1 MIEYKGRVESY
12 SREMLRKESQIKELQ
27 GRIETGDG
35 CEYFF
40 RFDAVNDSI
49 GIILFL
55 YLIMKLLF
63 HNINIK
69 NFHAFF
75 PKGWTRKNNNPK
87 FAFLIS
93 KPEWVESLTFF
104 CLPL

>member
-35 CEYFF
+35 CEYLFQIHTLNYS
-40 RFDAVNDSI
+40 V

-55 YLIMKLLF
+55 LLDHEDRFRKFPNQKLPCLLSYQLSS
-63 HNINIK
+63 NNVPSANSVPWLV
-69 NFHAFF
+69 NF
-75 PKGWTRKNNNPK
+75 
-87 FAFLIS
+87 
-93 KPEWVESLTFF
+93 
-104 CLPL
+104 